1 MNDALPKSIRT
12 LVVTDFPVTGW
23 GLANLIDTW
32 RPQLVNLGLA
42 ASRAEALLAVKNS
55 SPDVVLVDIDGE
67 LGAEL
72 IKEILANSRT
82 RILALSGKQ
91 ESGAHD
97 AVVIAGAT
105 GVVSKKE
112 PIDLLL
118 RAIERVHD
126 GEIWLDRR
134 ATSRIFQELSRQN
147 LQQDKQKI
155 DHLTPKE
162 RLVVD
167 TVVKNVSSSN
177 REIAQR
183 LHISENTLRNHLT
196 SIYAKL
202 GLSSRMELYTS
213 FNNIRSG

>member
-1 MNDALPKSIRT
+1 MSIRT

-32 RPQLVNLGLA
+32 RPQLVNTGVA
-42 ASRAEALLAVKNS
+42 ATRAETLGAVKNS
-55 SPDVVLVDIDGE
+55 PPDVVLVDIDGE
-67 LGAEL
+67 LGPEL
-72 IKEILANSRT
+72 IKEVLAHSRT
-82 RILALSGKQ
+82 KVLALTGNQQSGT
-91 ESGAHD
+91 HD

-105 GVVSKKE
+105 GVVSKRE

-118 RAIERVHD
+118 RAIKRVYA

-147 LQQDKQKI
+147 LPQDKQKL

-167 TVVKNVSSSN
+167 MVIKNVSCPN
-177 REIAQR
+177 REIAER
-183 LHISENTLRNHLT
+183 MHISENTLRNHLT

-202 GLSSRMELYTS
+202 GLASRMELYTS
-213 FNNIRSG
+213 LSNIRNG